1 MKKRKKNN
9 KGFTLV
15 ELLVV
20 IVILIAIVSIAI
32 PSITS
37 SMERSKE
44 KLNEGKKETIG
55 TAAELYLNTINRSA
69 LKGFYNG
76 ECIVLLDSLVSGDYI
91 DEDDIMNADNKPFA
105 DGNPAICKGCIDDE
119 KYSIFDA
126 NESGGYTSCDSYR
139 YDYSYNGAPR

>member
-55 TAAELYLNTINRSA
+55 TAAELYLNTTNRSA
-69 LKGFYNG
+69 LESFYDG
-76 ECIVLLDSLVSGDYI
+76 ECAVLLYDLIDGDYI
-91 DEDDIMNADNKPFA
+91 GEDDIMNADNKPFA
-105 DGNPAICKGCIDDE
+105 SGNDAVICKKGSYCSE
-119 KYSIFDA
+119 KYCIFNAGNNPDIY
-126 NESGGYTSCDSYR
+126 ECDGYHYGR
-139 YDYSYNGAPR
+139 PE

>member
-44 KLNEGKKETIG
+44 KLNEGKKEAIG
-55 TAAELYLNTINRSA
+55 TAAELYLNTTNRSA
-69 LKGFYNG
+69 LESFYNG
-76 ECIVLLDSLVSGDYI
+76 ECIVLLEDLINGDYI
-91 DEDDIMNADNKPFA
+91 DKDDIKNADNKPFV
-105 DGNPAICKGCIDDE
+105 DGNPAICKGCSGDE

-126 NESGGYTSCDSYR
+126 SESGGYTSCGTLKSELR
-139 YDYSYNGAPR
+139 

>member
-55 TAAELYLNTINRSA
+55 TAAELYLNTTNRSA

-76 ECIVLLDSLVSGDYI
+76 ECAVLLDNLINSDYI
-91 DEDDIMNADNKPFA
+91 GEDDIMNADNKPFA
-105 DGNPAICKGCIDDE
+105 EGNDVVICKKGTYCSE
-119 KYSIFDA
+119 KYCIFNA
-126 NESGGYTSCDSYR
+126 GNNPGIYECDGHY
-139 YDYSYNGAPR
+139 YIHPE